1 MRLSNSDVNMVSLF
15 PTWMRRNEDDAALAS
30 VVDRAAAEIYEGSRL
45 LSIWN
50 KIDELPEGVL
60 DELAYELDI
69 DWYDSGAPLDVKRRL
84 VKQSDFV
91 HSKLGTV
98 AAVESVISAY
108 FGDGR
113 LMEWSEYGGE
123 PHHFKV
129 FTTNAS
135 ALNENLTRFLSML
148 RKIKRHSSKL
158 DSVMIGLTGE
168 EYVNLGD
175 GFRDFCH
182 EVHIMG
188 EEKMLVFLGAAES
201 EREHVRVY
209 MGVEP
214 GPEGDLVIALVY
226 DAKPVE
232 HDSVQ
237 VRMLIDDPLEGD
249 IVTGR
254 LVGVAQIIRDTLTIR
269 AGVPAFTN

>member
-1 MRLSNSDVNMVSLF
+1 MRFPDVESAQFL
-15 PTWMRRNEDDAALAS
+15 PSWMKDDKYDVTMAVQIDDAEREVYNA
-30 VVDRAAAEIYEGSRL
+30 SRL
-45 LSIWN
+45 LSVWD
-50 KIDELPEGVL
+50 KIDELPENAI
-60 DELAYELDI
+60 DQLAYELDI

-135 ALNENLTRFLSML
+135 ELNENLTRFLSML

-182 EVHIMG
+182 ETHIMG

-254 LVGVAQIIRDTLTIR
+254 LVGVAQIVRETLTIR